1 MYCQY
6 QYDSSYHYYYEHYY
20 VVIETTHSGIVYGM
34 QSSHKYFGH
43 NWCRILQQ
51 PNCVH
56 KTGLI
61 KNKNANFS
69 GWSNDLCPSDLNQYV
84 DKKASYGC

>member
-1 MYCQY
+1 MKP
-6 QYDSSYHYYYEHYY
+6 SNSVNTNMISYHYDYYYA
-20 VVIETTHSGIVYGM
+20 VIETTHSGIVYGM

-51 PNCVH
+51 LNSVH

-61 KNKNANFS
+61 KIKMLILLVEIMTFA
-69 GWSNDLCPSDLNQYV
+69 PV
-84 DKKASYGC
+84 I

>member
-1 MYCQY
+1 MTRCMLVTVNFNNTKKCVCMKYK
-6 QYDSSYHYYYEHYY
+6 YDFSYHYYCYDYYY

-51 PNCVH
+51 P
-56 KTGLI
+56 TR
-61 KNKNANFS
+61 S
-69 GWSNDLCPSDLNQYV
+69 
-84 DKKASYGC
+84 

>member
-1 MYCQY
+1 MSVSFLFFDLSVNHHC
-6 QYDSSYHYYYEHYY
+6 SVSTNMISYHYHYDYYA
-20 VVIETTHSGIVYGM
+20 VIETTHSGIVYGM

-61 KNKNANFS
+61 KNKMLILLVEVMTFA
-69 GWSNDLCPSDLNQYV
+69 LV
-84 DKKASYGC
+84 I